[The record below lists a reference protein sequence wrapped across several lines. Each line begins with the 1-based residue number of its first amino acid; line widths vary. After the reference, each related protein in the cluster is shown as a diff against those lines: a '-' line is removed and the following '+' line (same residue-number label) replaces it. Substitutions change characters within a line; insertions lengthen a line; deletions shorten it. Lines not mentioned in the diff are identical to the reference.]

1 MAQGM
6 SKEDYQQWKDHPLT
20 KAFHQYLR
28 DYRQALMEKW
38 AQGALAPSSPESL
51 MAVARCQMAD
61 EIATLEDDSIAE
73 FYRNSQV
80 KEGAN

>member
-20 KAFHQYLR
+20 QQFHQYLR
-28 DYRQALMEKW
+28 DYRQTLMDKW
-38 AQGALAPSSPESL
+38 AQGALNPSSPEAQ

-73 FYRNSQV
+73 FYRTNQV
-80 KEGAN
+80 GGTE

>member
-1 MAQGM
+1 MD
-6 SKEDYQQWKDHPLT
+6 KEEYQEWKEHPLT
-20 KAFHQYLR
+20 KKFHKYLA
-28 DYRQALMEKW
+28 DYRQALMDKW
-38 AQGALAPSSPESL
+38 AQGALSPNSPESL

>member
-1 MAQGM
+1 MAAVPGM
-6 SKEDYQQWKDHPLT
+6 SKEEYQQWKDHPLT
-20 KAFHQYLR
+20 QRFHQYLK

-38 AQGALAPSSPESL
+38 AQGALAPTSPEAL

-61 EIATLEDDSIAE
+61 EIATLEDDSIAD
-73 FYRNSQV
+73 FYR

>member
-1 MAQGM
+1 
-6 SKEDYQQWKDHPLT
+6 
-20 KAFHQYLR
+20 
-28 DYRQALMEKW
+28 
-38 AQGALAPSSPESL
+38 

-80 KEGAN
+80 KEGVN